1 VGMAKKAYRGR
12 GRGKGSLVV
21 TLGKGSPLGSSGPGH
36 TVNPEVFSDVPS
48 VQGVVPGVYDIGD
61 GSVPVPNLQSMD
73 SVLAIVHS
81 VDVVPTIV
89 DEVQSVNSI
98 PVIVDASVDE
108 VQLVDSFPVTMG
120 EIADEDH
127 FDELMIHEDDV
138 CQSESS
144 DIGLVNIDDPILGS
158 VPQEPIQEGK
168 KTYS

>member
-81 VDVVPTIV
+81 VDVVPAIV
-89 DEVQSVNSI
+89 DEVQS
-98 PVIVDASVDE
+98 
-108 VQLVDSFPVTMG
+108 VDSFPVTMG
-120 EIADEDH
+120 EIADKDH
-127 FDELMIHEDDV
+127 FDELMIHEDGV